1 MTSNQEDP
9 WYLEYNYY
17 NDAKYQYGRAI
28 IYDYDEDPLNKT
40 IQDMGNLMH
49 NLNKDDYIIKNFF
62 RILSN
67 SLAFYEG
74 MTTNYCKYTNFW
86 LNKEYREK
94 HYDKKVPNF
103 NVFTIFANKLNY
115 EKYRNHDNSCERY
128 IKYLDTD
135 IYNKINFLHRL
146 YDAYNIIKKPPV
158 INSQDTCGELEFL
171 AKNYRDSIYK
181 YYDKDKDLYN
191 KLEKIKEL
199 IDKITGNDN
208 SPCKKK
214 IYFTKPTELEHILEE
229 QARTE
234 AQEREKEIRQKEAA
248 RKAEEEAKKLQTER
262 DLEQQKLLQPKN
274 LLTTSRDNQLQ
285 ELHHDKGDFHST
297 SYREQL
303 PELVTSRLPR
313 PTQSFESF
321 VRQESSTGS
330 LLEEDLTKEDMGQ
343 GEILYEQRGR
353 DKTRSGTFLGSLGF
367 PGYIT
372 EVLGS
377 VDPVPVVGVS
387 GGMGALFLLFRY
399 TPVGAFF
406 RGGRGRVHRIPRS
419 FNGQFLGGF
428 PGYEDYEG
436 GYIGY
441 GPMDIP
447 YGAE

>member
-1 MTSNQEDP
+1 MGTSQKEH
-9 WYLEYNYY
+9 WYIDY
-17 NDAKYQYGRAI
+17 NDYFKVLDKHKSTI
-28 IYDYDEDPLNKT
+28 IYPYEEHYLDNIMPFLRTKIHDLNKNE
-40 IQDMGNLMH
+40 D
-49 NLNKDDYIIKNFF
+49 IIKKYF
-62 RILSN
+62 RLLRNDQIFSYSALKK
-67 SLAFYEG
+67 
-74 MTTNYCKYTNFW
+74 NYCKYINIW
-86 LNKEYREK
+86 LNKEYRDNNHHK
-94 HYDKKVPNF
+94 RIPNF
-103 NVFTIFANKLNY
+103 DFFKTFISKLNY
-115 EKYRNHDNSCERY
+115 EIYKNKTTTCENYINH
-128 IKYLDTD
+128 LDTETISKID
-135 IYNKINFLHRL
+135 FLHSLYEEYNKIKSPRITDLN
-146 YDAYNIIKKPPV
+146 N
-158 INSQDTCGELEFL
+158 TCSKIDLL
-171 AKNYRDSIYK
+171 AKNYRESIYK

-234 AQEREKEIRQKEAA
+234 AEEREKEIRQKEAA
-248 RKAEEEAKKLQTER
+248 RKAEEEAKKLQTEK

-285 ELHHDKGDFHST
+285 ELHHDKGHFHST

-441 GPMDIP
+441 GPMNP
-447 YGAE
+447 LAE